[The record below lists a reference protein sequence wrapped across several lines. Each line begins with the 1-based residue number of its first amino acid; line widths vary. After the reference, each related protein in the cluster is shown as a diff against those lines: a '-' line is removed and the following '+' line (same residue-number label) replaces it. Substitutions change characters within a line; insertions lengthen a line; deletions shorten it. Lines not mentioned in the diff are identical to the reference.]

1 MFILYAVVVGLIVG
15 LLLGGKLSALG
26 EIRFRWW
33 PLVFV
38 GFLLQVVLFP
48 DAVAARVGDLGP
60 LLYVASTAMVVLAVL
75 RNLDMPGIPL
85 VALGAACNLAAI
97 LANGGFMP
105 ASPDAMAALG
115 KAQPVI
121 YSNSAVVAH
130 PMLEPLTDI
139 FALPPWLPLNNIFS
153 IGDAILALGVVVVIV
168 TTMRRDPRS
177 VVVDQPGDA

>member
-38 GFLLQVVLFP
+38 GFLLQVVLFQ

>member
-38 GFLLQVVLFP
+38 GFLLQVVLFQ

-75 RNLDMPGIPL
+75 RNLGMPGIPL

>member
-38 GFLLQVVLFP
+38 GFLLQVVLFQ

-121 YSNSAVVAH
+121 YSNSTVVAH

>member
-15 LLLGGKLSALG
+15 LLLGGTLSALG

-38 GFLLQVVLFP
+38 GFLLQVVLFQ

>member
-38 GFLLQVVLFP
+38 GFLLQVVLFQ
-48 DAVAARVGDLGP
+48 DAVAAGVGDLGP

>member
-38 GFLLQVVLFP
+38 GFLLQVVLFQ

-105 ASPDAMAALG
+105 ASPEAMAALG